1 MASAAAAVAAP
12 AGEAAAP
19 KSKKKLMI
27 FAIVGAV
34 VLAGGG
40 AGAWFFMSKG
50 SGEHAAQGAA
60 HEAPEPPVFMPPE
73 TFTVNLQPDGE
84 EQYLQVG
91 LVVQV
96 KDQAASD
103 KMKQYMPQVRSRLL
117 MLLSSKKA
125 ADILTMEGENKL
137 GEEIIAQLKQPF
149 AKGEEALAVTSVHFT
164 DFIIQ

>member
-1 MASAAAAVAAP
+1 MANAAAAAAP
-12 AGEAAAP
+12 GGNPGTA
-19 KSKKKLMI
+19 KSSKKLLI
-27 FAIVGAV
+27 FAIVGVV
-34 VLAGGG
+34 VLAAGG

-50 SGEHAAQGAA
+50 SGDKAA
-60 HEAPEPPVFMPPE
+60 HAEAHAAPEPPVFMPPE

-125 ADILTMEGENKL
+125 ADIMSMEGKNAL
-137 GEEIIAQLKQPF
+137 SNEIIAQLKQPF
-149 AKGEEALAVTSVHFT
+149 AAGEKPLEVTSVHFT

>member
-1 MASAAAAVAAP
+1 MANAAAAAAP
-12 AGEAAAP
+12 GGTPGAA
-19 KSKKKLMI
+19 KSSKKLMI
-27 FAIVGAV
+27 FAIVGAA

-50 SGEHAAQGAA
+50 SGEHAAQSAA
-60 HEAPEPPVFMPPE
+60 PAVPEPPVFMPPE

-125 ADILTMEGENKL
+125 ADIMSMEGKNAL
-137 GEEIIAQLKQPF
+137 SNEIIAELKQPF
-149 AKGEEALAVTSVHFT
+149 AAGEKPLEVTSVHFT